1 MHGGHVRSLGTALW
15 HAKQAHESINSA
27 ARDFKGS
34 MSWLREEQYE
44 TIKRALNDARETLLH
59 AVASLKAGREADR
72 EPADHAPAD
81 HGSMHPWAP
90 CDYETAREVV
100 RPSKAPRLSNTP
112 SQAN

>member
-1 MHGGHVRSLGTALW
+1 
-15 HAKQAHESINSA
+15 
-27 ARDFKGS
+27 

-44 TIKRALNDARETLLH
+44 AIKRALNDARERLVHVVEL
-59 AVASLKAGREADR
+59 LKAGKEARRES
-72 EPADHAPAD
+72 EDHAPAD